1 MPKLSLGPQQ
11 LGAPA
16 GLGHH
21 MLHGDAVEGAAPAW
35 EKPALCVVNQGS
47 RERAPSRLSLP
58 CLNKHVHDN
67 ENHVVSEVQC
77 ALKTFNTAST

>member
-1 MPKLSLGPQQ
+1 MPKLTLGPQH

-21 MLHGDAVEGAAPAW
+21 TLHGDVVEGAAPAW
-35 EKPALCVVNQGS
+35 EKPALCGVNQGS
-47 RERAPSRLSLP
+47 RERAPGRFSLQG
-58 CLNKHVHDN
+58 LNKHVHDN

-77 ALKTFNTAST
+77 ALKMFNTACT